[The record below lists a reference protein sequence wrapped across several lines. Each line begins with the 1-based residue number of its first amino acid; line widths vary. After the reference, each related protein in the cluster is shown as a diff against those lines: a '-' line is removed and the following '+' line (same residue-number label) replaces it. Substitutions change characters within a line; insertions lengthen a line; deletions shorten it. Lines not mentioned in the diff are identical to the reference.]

1 MRSLTAS
8 LARQGAVAL
17 ALGALLG
24 AALSTR
30 SSDDHRASATSPDL
44 DKPILTRAVMTA
56 TAPPPPAAQVS
67 APVKPVT
74 PTKPV
79 VARPRVAAAPS
90 PPPRPATE
98 PAPEATPVAF
108 AAPAA
113 QPEPPSLKKRLLA
126 PITFVRDS
134 VARLIS
140 WP

>member
-17 ALGALLG
+17 AMGALLG

-30 SSDDHRASATSPDL
+30 SSDDHRASATGPDV
-44 DKPILTRAVMTA
+44 DRPILTRAIMTA
-56 TAPPPPAAQVS
+56 TAPPPAPQVS
-67 APVKPVT
+67 APVKPVAAA
-74 PTKPV
+74 KPV
-79 VARPRVAAAPS
+79 VAHPRVAAAPS
-90 PPPRPATE
+90 PPPRPAAE
-98 PAPEATPVAF
+98 PASEATPVAD
-108 AAPAA
+108 AAPAP
-113 QPEPPSLKKRLLA
+113 QPDPPSLKKRLLA

>member
-17 ALGALLG
+17 AMGALLG

-56 TAPPPPAAQVS
+56 TAPPPAQVS
-67 APVKPVT
+67 APVKPIAA
-74 PTKPV
+74 TKPV
-79 VARPRVAAAPS
+79 SARPRVAAAPS
-90 PPPRPATE
+90 PPPRPAAE
-98 PAPEATPVAF
+98 PAPEPTPVAY

-113 QPEPPSLKKRLLA
+113 QPEPQSLKKRLLA

-134 VARLIS
+134 FARLIS